1 MDSMKLLRL
10 KRLRIL
16 LECSMVHRG
25 ETIEIEG
32 MKGEM
37 IEEMTEE
44 MTEGMKG
51 EMTEGI
57 IDDMIE
63 EMIEMKIMEI
73 GKERKVTGTDRIREI
88 DVKKENTKE
97 KKMNASIGLKEI
109 IIEGMRS
116 LKMIKNNMQEKKR
129 LNIRTI
135 IPDMKLRTA
144 TKEKLAQIEL
154 RKATKMREI
163 ISEGRQKLEEQVG

>member
-10 KRLRIL
+10 KILRSL
-16 LECSMVHRG
+16 LGCSRVHKG

-32 MKGEM
+32 MKGER
-37 IEEMTEE
+37 IEE
-44 MTEGMKG
+44 K
-51 EMTEGI
+51 TEGI
-57 IDDMIE
+57 IDELKE
-63 EMIEMKIMEI
+63 EMIERKIMTIE
-73 GKERKVTGTDRIREI
+73 KETIITETDRIREI
-88 DVKKENTKE
+88 DVTKENTKE
-97 KKMNASIGLKEI
+97 KKMNISIGLKEI
-109 IIEGMRS
+109 IKKEIIKKEIIKKEIIIEGKRS
-116 LKMIKNNMQEKKR
+116 LNMIKNKR
-129 LNIRTI
+129 LNIKTT